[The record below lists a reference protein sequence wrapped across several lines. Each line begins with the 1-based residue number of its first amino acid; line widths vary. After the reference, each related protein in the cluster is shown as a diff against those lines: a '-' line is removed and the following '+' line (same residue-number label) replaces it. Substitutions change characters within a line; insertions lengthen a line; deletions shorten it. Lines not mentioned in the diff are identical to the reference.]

1 MNDSILFHSKHIRHK
16 WLFFAFLSDTLRMPI
31 DPMDF
36 VEMNEQRQLIITTS
50 CLFRLIERWR
60 IRDQYLSY
68 RAQQR
73 HSFRVTLNLQRI
85 GDIMSSWSDT
95 GRTPLDKWS
104 TVYTGMLCYWFD
116 YLNKSVYFKVMPNG
130 SVGEWLNSGK
140 DLEAPPWMGMSRNW
154 TRAIGPGES
163 VLKKNMIQNGWRRS
177 DIMRYFSTMPN
188 HGVYFVSMLSP
199 PGLEK
204 ELSLAR
210 LGQKHQQ
217 CSHTTCAADHC
228 EEDYRT
234 THVFESCPVLT
245 VELRT
250 EM

>member
-1 MNDSILFHSKHIRHK
+1 
-16 WLFFAFLSDTLRMPI
+16 
-31 DPMDF
+31 
-36 VEMNEQRQLIITTS
+36 
-50 CLFRLIERWR
+50 
-60 IRDQYLSY
+60 
-68 RAQQR
+68 
-73 HSFRVTLNLQRI
+73 
-85 GDIMSSWSDT
+85 
-95 GRTPLDKWS
+95 
-104 TVYTGMLCYWFD
+104 
-116 YLNKSVYFKVMPNG
+116 
-130 SVGEWLNSGK
+130 
-140 DLEAPPWMGMSRNW
+140 
-154 TRAIGPGES
+154 
-163 VLKKNMIQNGWRRS
+163 LKKNMIQNGWRRS
-177 DIMRYFSTMPN
+177 DIMRYFSTMPI